1 MSLTDRALTHTSLR
15 DKDILQYLSDLL
27 MSSMYLENLYKL
39 KDENGKRLEYLV
51 DMLEHASQQGSVVER
66 KGSYQ
71 QIGDY
76 SLFVLGMF
84 PESLGRGRVALS
96 PSYYAQTGRH
106 SYRVAS
112 ELESD
117 QKTTVVFKKLAGK
130 FERCVLSLNWVKEYT
145 ADPFYQYMLRQ
156 FGIT

>member
-1 MSLTDRALTHTSLR
+1 MHTSLK
-15 DKDILQYLSDLL
+15 DKDILTYPSNLL
-27 MSSMYLENLYKL
+27 MLFMYLGNICEL
-39 KDENGKRLEYLV
+39 KDENGNRLEYLV
-51 DMLEHASQQGSVVER
+51 KILEHASQQGSVLEG
-66 KGSYQ
+66 KASYQ

-84 PESLGRGRVALS
+84 PGSLERGRVTLS
-96 PSYYAQTGRH
+96 PSCYAETGRH

-117 QKTTVVFKKLAGK
+117 QETTVIFKKLAGK
-130 FERCVLSLNWVKEYT
+130 FERCVLSLNWVREYT
-145 ADPFYQYMLRQ
+145 SDPFCQCMLRQ